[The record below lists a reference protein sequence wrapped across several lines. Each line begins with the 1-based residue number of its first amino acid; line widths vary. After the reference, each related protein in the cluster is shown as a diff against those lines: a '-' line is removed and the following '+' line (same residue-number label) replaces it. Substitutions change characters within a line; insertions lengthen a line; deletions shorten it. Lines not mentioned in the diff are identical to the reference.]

1 MTALFA
7 ACSGD
12 DLTRETVEPAFAEG
26 GYVKMNLRLPA
37 NVTTGR
43 AANDDF
49 NHGKVEEYTI
59 KDATLVLFQGDDELT
74 ARFHSA
80 YRLSL
85 LPQRD
90 GSSQVTS
97 VSKVVKR
104 MAQNN
109 NEKLEGQKLYALVV
123 INNNGLFNISED
135 NLKLDVNGVE
145 MEGTETTAP
154 KTFDEFRKIVVS
166 GGAGKFYSANGGFL
180 MTNAPLCQLPGGS
193 VTNGERLEAEGG
205 QTSTLAEVTEYVCRT
220 ETEAQAKPSTNVY
233 VERAV
238 AKVTMTQSDG
248 DLKSSNVILDD
259 GSADYLTKKIP
270 WKVLDWRLDLT
281 NRKSYLVRNYND
293 DWNALR
299 SSSETPA
306 APYRFVGSLP
316 VRQTESL
323 YRTYWG
329 EDPNYSDYVSSD
341 FSRLSGTFDTRAANE
356 AFGDDNPEYCMENTF
371 DVNHQNQ
378 DRTTRAVVKVQIGN
392 GEDLYTVNGDKTK
405 IYTWEQLNAK
415 YQIDKNLKVAI
426 ANHPESYDMMEI
438 LGEEGE
444 LGNPDCA
451 SYELQTKAD
460 GTVYVFS
467 ATITSSNGFSQ
478 EKTNGKDFNA
488 DKELNF
494 NLNIKKYAGG
504 ITYYPLRIKHF
515 GDDLTP
521 WNNSADVNTI
531 TPSPTPGNI
540 YPTTDAN
547 RNGNYL
553 GRYGVLRNNWYNLT
567 VNSIAG
573 LGEPVVPPPTTDPDD
588 ELNSYISVS
597 VNVLSWAR
605 RDQGAEF

>member
-1 MTALFA
+1 MPKQSRPTIPTEVRMREEFNEREKIMKRLIFCTLCAMTALFA

-12 DLTRETVEPAFAEG
+12 DLTRETVEPSFAEG

-85 LPQRD
+85 LPQKD

-104 MAQNN
+104 MVQNN
-109 NEKLEGQKLYALVV
+109 NEKFEGQKLYALVV

-135 NLKLDVNGVE
+135 NLKLEVNGVE

-154 KTFDEFRKIVVS
+154 KTFDDFRKIVVS

-281 NRKSYLVRNYND
+281 NQKSYIVRNYND
-293 DWNALR
+293 DWNSLR

-341 FSRLSGTFDTRAANE
+341 FSQLSDTFDTRAANE

-426 ANHPESYDMMEI
+426 
-438 LGEEGE
+438 
-444 LGNPDCA
+444 
-451 SYELQTKAD
+451 
-460 GTVYVFS
+460 
-467 ATITSSNGFSQ
+467 SQ

-488 DKELNF
+488 GKELNF

-521 WNNSADVNTI
+521 WNNSADVSTI